1 MSYPLAPQKISQAWQ
16 PDCSESILR
25 GFVGI
30 EMAVSEIQ
38 LKFKVSQ
45 NRSRTDQEQSIK
57 ALESMENHELAKV
70 MRKENQVE

>member
-1 MSYPLAPQKISQAWQ
+1 
-16 PDCSESILR
+16 
-25 GFVGI
+25 
-30 EMAVSEIQ
+30 MAVSEIQ